1 MIRSIKSRLLKLESS
16 VPKNITYYNHDGKL
30 CRLNYVRFLLAAMV
44 FDILEKKKLENREV
58 TGLLVDEKVIYDDI
72 PVSEY
77 AKIADQL
84 DAILIGNNRSTFL
97 INIVEELRARV
108 KSQ

>member
-1 MIRSIKSRLLKLESS
+1 MIRSIKSRLIKLESS
-16 VPKNITYYNHDGKL
+16 VPKNIIYYNHDGKL
-30 CRLNYVRFLLAAMV
+30 CRLNYVRFLLAALV

-72 PVSEY
+72 PISEY

-97 INIVEELRARV
+97 INIVEELRARG